1 MCGIVGGKGEIGL
14 RDMIDTLERL
24 EYRGYDSCGVGF
36 KIGSRMDIKKSVGY
50 VENLRESISNDIN
63 VDIVIGHTRWATHG
77 SVSENN
83 THPHVSDDGCFA
95 IVHNGIIE
103 NYRDLKD
110 KYLDGVRF
118 RGETDSEVIAQ
129 LLSKNYCGNVWEA
142 FKATV
147 GMLRGTFAIVMMNTY
162 DNVIYFA
169 RRSSPLVLGKKGGNY
184 YVSSDVNVFDNKCKI
199 CYINDESI
207 GHIDKNVVLY
217 DKNYRKQK
225 VEFCDRGLNSDVQ
238 DKGDFSHFMLKEIYD
253 IPDSLRG
260 TMEWI
265 VEHKIVLPRNIDN
278 VLMVSC
284 GTSYHSSLVGKKY
297 IECIAKIPVRCEIA
311 SEYIYN
317 SGVVSQNTLGVFI
330 SQSGETADTITAL
343 KSAKKLGVYTL
354 AITNVEDSAITRL
367 ADEVI
372 YLNAGCEICVA
383 STKAYVC
390 QVLDLLLLSNII
402 ASINDGLGFYFGNCV
417 RIGCFEGNYL
427 GISNSEF
434 EKLFCLDV
442 SRIECYVDSVCDI
455 FDNISGLI
463 LIGKDFDYV
472 TVKEGALKVKEVG
485 YLFTDA
491 YPSGELKHGTLS
503 LIDGESVVVAV
514 ATEETLCDKIYNAIH
529 EITARGGK
537 VVKITQLC
545 EKFDCSKDTIVVPRL
560 SKLLMPMVAIIP
572 LDILAYKI
580 SIARGNNP
588 DKPRNLAKSVTV
600 E

>member
-1 MCGIVGGKGEIGL
+1 MCGIVGGKGKISLMG
-14 RDMIDTLERL
+14 MIDALERL

-36 KIGSRMDIKKSVGY
+36 KIGARMDIKKSVGY
-50 VENLRESISNDIN
+50 VENLRKDIPNDIN
-63 VDIVIGHTRWATHG
+63 ADVVIGHTRWATHG

-83 THPHVSDDGCFA
+83 THPHVSDNGCFA

-103 NYRDLKD
+103 NYRELKD
-110 KYLDGVRF
+110 KYLGGVGF
-118 RGETDSEVIAQ
+118 RSETDSEVIAQ
-129 LLSKNYCGNVWEA
+129 LLSKNYRGNVWES

-147 GMLRGTFAIVMMNTY
+147 GLLRGTFAIVMMNTY
-162 DNVIYFA
+162 DDIIYFA
-169 RRSSPLVLGKKGGNY
+169 RQSSPLVLGKSGGGY
-184 YVSSDVNVFDNKCKI
+184 YISSDANVFDDKYKI
-199 CYINDESI
+199 CYLDDESI
-207 GHIDKNVVLY
+207 GYIDKNVVLY
-217 DKNYRKQK
+217 DKNYKKQK
-225 VEFCDRGLNSDVQ
+225 VKFCDKGLGSGAQ
-238 DKGDFSHFMLKEIYD
+238 GKGDFSHFMLKEIYD

-260 TMEWI
+260 TMDWI
-265 VEHKIVLPRNIDN
+265 GKHKIVLPREIDN

-297 IECIAKIPVRCEIA
+297 IEDIAKVPVQCEIA
-311 SEYIYN
+311 SEYIYS
-317 SGVVSQNTLGVFI
+317 SGLVSPNTLGVFI

-343 KSAKKLGVYTL
+343 KSAKKSGIYTL
-354 AITNVEDSAITRL
+354 AITNVLGSTITQF

-390 QVLDLLLLSNII
+390 QVLDLLLLSNMI
-402 ASINDGLGFYFGNCV
+402 ASINAGFGVVSGDCV
-417 RIGCFEGNYL
+417 RIGYFEHDYL
-427 GISNSEF
+427 GISHSEF
-434 EKLFCLDV
+434 EKLFCLDI
-442 SRIECYVDSVCDI
+442 SQIECEVDSVCDV
-455 FDNISGLI
+455 FEDISGLI

-503 LIDGESVVVAV
+503 LIDEGSIVIAV
-514 ATEETLCDKIYNAIH
+514 ATEEALCEKVCNAIH
-529 EITARGGK
+529 EITARGGR

-545 EKFDCSKDTIVVPRL
+545 DRFDCLNDTIIVSRL
-560 SKLLMPMVAIIP
+560 HRLLMPMVAIIP